1 MSSEHFKEIDLS
13 AMNESSQKDLSEK
26 IKILY
31 KSAFYNVRNFII
43 KNSGNS
49 EDARDIFQEAVLVY
63 LKNIQQA
70 EFKLTSTEQNYIM
83 GISRNIWYKHLR
95 DKKTV
100 TINDDDWVNR
110 IEEKSAFENTEL
122 IEKDF
127 LMDMVTNKLNEISK
141 ECRDIIFHAF
151 YQKKSSVEIAHLT
164 GYSEQFI
171 KVKKHRC
178 LQGLKKLITNSDDF
192 KNLGKIF

>member
-1 MSSEHFKEIDLS
+1 MSNEHFKEIDLS
-13 AMNESSQKDLSEK
+13 VMNELSQKDLSEK
-26 IKILY
+26 IKSLY
-31 KSAFYNVRNFII
+31 KSAFYDVRYFIL
-43 KNSGNS
+43 KNSGS
-49 EDARDIFQEAVLVY
+49 ADDARDIFQEAILIY
-63 LKNIQQA
+63 LKNSQQA
-70 EFKLTSTEQNYIM
+70 EFNLTSTEKNYVM

-110 IEEKSAFENTEL
+110 IEEKSEFENTEL

-127 LMDMVTNKLNEISK
+127 LMDMITNKLNEISK
-141 ECRDIIFHAF
+141 ECKDIIFHAF

-178 LQGLKKLITNSDDF
+178 LQGLKKLITNSEDF